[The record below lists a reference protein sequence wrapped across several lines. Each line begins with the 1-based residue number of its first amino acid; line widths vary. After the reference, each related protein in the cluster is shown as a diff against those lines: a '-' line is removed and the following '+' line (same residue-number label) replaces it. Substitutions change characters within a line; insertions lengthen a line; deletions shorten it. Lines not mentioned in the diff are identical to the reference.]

1 MMRKKLT
8 NEIGNI
14 YGRLTVISRAENNK
28 HGVARWLCE
37 CECGNKKII
46 CGISLRSKNP
56 THSCGCL
63 QKEAMLKR
71 RRGDAVFNIILRN
84 IKSDCKN
91 RKIPFNLTLDDIKGI
106 AVKPCAYCKREPY
119 DLRCRY
125 QRPNSK
131 VENDCILLNGVDRV
145 VPSLG
150 YIRGNVE
157 PCCKYCNRAKSDL
170 TLDEFKNLIILL
182 YKNYAYEIKN

>member
-1 MMRKKLT
+1 MGQKKLI

-14 YGRLTVISRAENNK
+14 YGRLTVISRAENSKN
-28 HGVARWLCE
+28 GVARWLCK
-37 CECGNKKII
+37 CECGNEKII

-71 RRGDAVFNIILRN
+71 RGGDAVFNIILRN

-91 RKIPFNLTLDDIKGI
+91 RKIPFNLTLDD
-106 AVKPCAYCKREPY
+106 VKDITIRPCTYCKREPY

-125 QRPNSK
+125 QRPNSNVK
-131 VENDCILLNGVDRV
+131 NDCMLLNGIDRV

-150 YIRGNVE
+150 YIRGNVK